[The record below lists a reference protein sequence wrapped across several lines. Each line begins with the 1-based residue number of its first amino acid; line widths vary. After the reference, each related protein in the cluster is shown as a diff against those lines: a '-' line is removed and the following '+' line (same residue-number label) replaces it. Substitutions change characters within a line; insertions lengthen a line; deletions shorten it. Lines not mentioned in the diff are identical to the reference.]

1 MKKTCTKC
9 LQEKPLEDF
18 HKRYNRP
25 CGYKSRCIDCV
36 KKAKKPQRSRDYM
49 RKYDLKKSYNM
60 TIEQYD
66 EMLLKQNNCCGICK
80 KHISKIISTKK
91 FNFCVDHNHNTGRIR
106 GLLCDKCNR
115 GIGLLC
121 DDIDILIN
129 AIEYLSHD

>member
-9 LQEKPLEDF
+9 LIEKPIECF
-18 HKRYNRP
+18 HKRLNRP
-25 CGYKSRCIDCV
+25 SGYKSRCIDCV
-36 KKAKKPQRSRDYM
+36 RNAKKPQRSRDYM

-80 KHISKIISTKK
+80 RHIFEIISTKK
-91 FNFCVDHNHNTGRIR
+91 FNFCVDHDHKTGRIR

-129 AIEYLSHD
+129 AIEYLLQD